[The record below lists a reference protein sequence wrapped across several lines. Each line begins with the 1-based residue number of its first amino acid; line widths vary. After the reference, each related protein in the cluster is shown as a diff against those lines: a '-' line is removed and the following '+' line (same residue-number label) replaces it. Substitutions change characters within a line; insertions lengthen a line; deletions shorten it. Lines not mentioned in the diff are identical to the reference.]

1 MEKWKRV
8 DDIIILTADQEMVE
22 YVKSWKEKKNFLEP
36 DLIYLDGHVCNE
48 SEDEHNEVPE
58 CTLFNDAP
66 SIDEF
71 EEDESEYIEDD
82 SIEIKGMM
90 MVFIQMMIY
99 QIWWKWNF

>member
-1 MEKWKRV
+1 M
-8 DDIIILTADQEMVE
+8 
-22 YVKSWKEKKNFLEP
+22 
-36 DLIYLDGHVCNE
+36 IYLDGHVCNE
-48 SEDEHNEVPE
+48 SEDEYNEVPE

-66 SIDEF
+66 NIDEF

-99 QIWWKWNF
+99 QI